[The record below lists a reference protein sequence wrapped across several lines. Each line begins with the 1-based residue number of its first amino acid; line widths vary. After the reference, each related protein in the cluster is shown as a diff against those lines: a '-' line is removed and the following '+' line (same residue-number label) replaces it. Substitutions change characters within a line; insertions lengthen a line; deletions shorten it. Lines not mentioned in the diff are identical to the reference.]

1 MTTEAEYGTLADT
14 FLGGP
19 KDASTRECVRQSDGA
34 IVRYHPVTNEYRV
47 LRRDGII
54 KTYFKPDVAR
64 QGKPTNLDYFL
75 EECAK

>member
-1 MTTEAEYGTLADT
+1 MTEAEYEALADT

-19 KDASTRECVRQSDGA
+19 NDPNTLECIRRRDGA
-34 IVRYHPVTNEYRV
+34 LLRYNPVTNEYGV
-47 LRRDGII
+47 LRKNGII

-64 QGKPTNLDYFL
+64 HKKPTNFDYFI